1 MNGSFIKY
9 YIYILLPS
17 SSYVENLALR
27 YHIDDTYAG
36 LVMKAFIC
44 YRAPQKD

>member
-1 MNGSFIKY
+1 MNSSFIKH
-9 YIYILLPS
+9 YIYDYS
-17 SSYVENLALR
+17 GRYVDNLALR